1 MNVKKIMVMT
11 AMLLTAVGLSGRI
24 VLAHHGW
31 SWTTGDNIELTG
43 IIKTVSLGMPHGTL
57 EVDAEGDLWTVE
69 VGQPWRNER
78 AGLTDGDLAEGV
90 EIRVIGEPAAD
101 VEDRL
106 LKAERFYLDEHEYI
120 LYPDRD

>member
-1 MNVKKIMVMT
+1 MKKIMLMMV
-11 AMLLTAVGLSGRI
+11 ALIGVNSLGVPA

-31 SWTTGDNIELTG
+31 SWTSGNNIELIG

-78 AGLTDGDLAEGV
+78 AGLREGDLAEGV
-90 EIRVIGEPAAD
+90 EIRIIGEPSAE

-106 LKAERFYLDEHEYI
+106 LKAERIYLGERDYI